1 MSAILRREYRIYQR
15 NEYEF
20 DAEMAVWRD
29 DDEGKGPRTCLIGE
43 SYKSLSGAKSAVKRY
58 SVSAQH
64 EIRRFE
70 WTQKDEDY
78 WMAERL
84 I

>member
-1 MSAILRREYRIYQR
+1 MSAILRRQYRIYKR
-15 NEYEF
+15 NENEF
-20 DAEMAVWRD
+20 DAEMATWTE
-29 DDEGKGPRTCLIGE
+29 DESTPRCSFIGE
-43 SYKSLSGAKSAVKRY
+43 RYKSLSGAKSAVKRY

-64 EIRRFE
+64 EIGRFE

-78 WMAERL
+78 WMAEGL